1 MSNNIPKK
9 IFIIPY
15 KNRVEQQFFFTKYMS
30 YILEDLQDYELYF
43 SHQTDN
49 RTFNRGATKNI
60 GFLAMKEKYPNDYK
74 DITFIFNDLD
84 TIPFNK
90 IFDYETKNGVV
101 KHYYGFNYTLGGIV
115 VIKGNDFEKINGYPC
130 FWGWGLEDNCLQKRC
145 EKFNIIIDRSHFYP
159 IGSPKILQLFD
170 GMGRIISKKD
180 PWRMD
185 KDDGIDGLKTIY
197 NLKYTIDEKSSSLND
212 NQYNTSNKKF
222 YFLNIETF
230 QTFNSFQNDQY
241 YKYDL
246 REPKRPIIH
255 PNKLDRKNSFYPNNS
270 NNSNNI
276 NNNNIIQKNLYNFRM
291 KG

>member
-1 MSNNIPKK
+1 MSNIPKR

-15 KNRVEQQFFFTKYMS
+15 KNRVEQKFFFTKYMS
-30 YILEDLQDYELYF
+30 FLLEDLQDYELYF

-60 GFLAMKEKYPNDYK
+60 GFLAMKNKYPNNYK

-84 TIPFNK
+84 TVPFNK
-90 IFDYETKNGVV
+90 IFDYETSHNIV
-101 KHYYGFNYTLGGIV
+101 KHYYGYKYTLGGIV
-115 VIKGNDFEKINGYPC
+115 VIKGSDFERINGYPC

-145 EKFNIIIDRSHFYP
+145 ENFNIVVDRSQFYP

-197 NLKYTIDEKSSSLND
+197 NLKYTINNTSSSQTD
-212 NQYNTSNKKF
+212 NEYKLENSHFF
-222 YFLNIETF
+222 YINIENF
-230 QTFNSFQNDQY
+230 QTFLSFEKDQY
-241 YKYDL
+241 FNYDL

-255 PNKLDRKNSFYPNNS
+255 PNKIDRKYNFYPS
-270 NNSNNI
+270 NNSNN
-276 NNNNIIQKNLYNFRM
+276 NSNYNLVQKSLFNFRL